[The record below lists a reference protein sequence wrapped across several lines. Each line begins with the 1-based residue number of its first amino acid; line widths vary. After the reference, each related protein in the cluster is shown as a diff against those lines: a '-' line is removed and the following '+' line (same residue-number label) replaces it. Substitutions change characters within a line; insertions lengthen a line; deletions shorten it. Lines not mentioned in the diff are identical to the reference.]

1 MSELLFGD
9 HPEFPDNDEPR
20 YKQIAKEYRARIIS
34 GELQDGEKLPSEA
47 QLCEIHDV
55 SPITARAAMRLL
67 REWGFANG
75 IRGKGVFVRRLD
87 KLTRIA
93 PLRYFR
99 GQEARTYVRE
109 AEAANVEMQVEHK
122 TTKTTAPANIAERL
136 GINEGDPV
144 TCTRYFIR
152 MGNPPQP
159 VTSSLAWE
167 PLTITGGTDI
177 ELPHEGP
184 HADKGIVDR
193 FSTIGH
199 EVNQVE
205 ERLDIRTPTAEE
217 AKLLDIPAN
226 RPVVQITQT
235 FRVAD
240 RFGAEDDL
248 AVETADIL
256 FPADRYELRYVM
268 EVR

>member
-1 MSELLFGD
+1 MSELMFGD
-9 HPEFPDNDEPR
+9 DPDFPDNDEPR
-20 YKQIAKEYRARIIS
+20 YKQIAKEYRKRIID
-34 GELQDGEKLPSEA
+34 GELKDGEKLPSEA

-55 SPITARAAMRLL
+55 SPITARSAMRLL

-75 IRGKGVFVRRLD
+75 IRGKGVFVRRLH

-93 PLRYFR
+93 PMRYFR

-109 AEAANVEMQVEHK
+109 AEAANVAMKVEHK
-122 TTKTTAPANIAERL
+122 TTTTTAPAKIAERL

-152 MGNPPQP
+152 MGDPLQP
-159 VTSSLAWE
+159 VTSSYAWE
-167 PLTITGGTDI
+167 PLAITGGTDI

-184 HADKGIVDR
+184 YADKGVVDR
-193 FSTIGH
+193 FREIKLFI
-199 EVNQVE
+199 NQVE
-205 ERLDIRTPTAEE
+205 EVLDIRTPTIEE
-217 AKLLDIPAN
+217 AKLLDMPAN

-240 RFGAEDDL
+240 RVGAEDDL

-268 EVR
+268 DVR